1 MIQCSSNTFIEDYE
15 NIKHKEGIPIL
26 QQIETHAKN
35 YNVTLDG
42 SYKVEL
48 AKRVKSFLSKKAES
62 HINKTYIDMWQKLFN
77 TITEQQHHN

>member
-15 NIKHKEGIPIL
+15 NIEHKEGIPIL

-48 AKRVKSFLSKKAES
+48 AKIVKSF
-62 HINKTYIDMWQKLFN
+62 YQKRQN
-77 TITEQQHHN
+77 AI